1 MNTRRFNYSARAV
14 IAQDPSLRID
24 QVKLPYTELVIT
36 QQQKII
42 NILQKTYNISP
53 SEAYNIWYKA
63 LAEYNERVADIIM
76 SIIRSC
82 GEEGLPIL
90 LNRNPLN
97 VGRYYRN
104 IVVKLA

>member
-76 SIIRSC
+76 SIIRSY
-82 GEEGLPIL
+82 GEEGLPVL
-90 LNRNPLN
+90 LNRNPTISY
-97 VGRYYRN
+97 GYCR
-104 IVVKLA
+104 